1 MGKFLF
7 FLFLSGLAFPVLAQE
22 TDRAPHSCSEHIDS
36 NRASIDIA
44 KNFIYDLADLNIA
57 TDIVLSQHVLIREA
71 DDDMLDYLMASLEE
85 IRLNLMSKNVD
96 DIQFVR
102 YTDMPRREIS
112 DIDTEGKDV
121 TNMYFLRYRKRQMT
135 ALYVEDGKIASF
147 SLVSKGNSK
156 AHFVTY

>member
-1 MGKFLF
+1 MKQLLLLILLPLFAVHIAMG
-7 FLFLSGLAFPVLAQE
+7 QE
-22 TDRAPHSCSEHIDS
+22 QDS
-36 NRASIDIA
+36 VHCMQPPEYNSLDIA

-57 TDIVLSQHVLIREA
+57 TDIVLSQHVLIREPN
-71 DDDMLDYLMASLEE
+71 DDMLDYLLASLEE

-112 DIDTEGKDV
+112 DIDTEDKDV

-135 ALYVEDGKIASF
+135 ALYIEDGKIASF
-147 SLVSKGNSK
+147 SLVSKGNGK